1 MRWGPWGSPVA
12 TVHPVRRLSGF
23 ASDFEAA
30 SEFLTHAATES
41 FIQGFFAD
49 SIGPNRRAIASQRLQ
64 RRSYSPIARHS
75 PVVRAGDGRTAV

>member
-1 MRWGPWGSPVA
+1 
-12 TVHPVRRLSGF
+12 LSGF

-49 SIGPNRRAIASQRLQ
+49 SIGPTRHCEPTAAAAELFAHRSALACRARRRWANGSVEARRA
-64 RRSYSPIARHS
+64 
-75 PVVRAGDGRTAV
+75 